1 MELAARGA
9 ILTLSAQ
16 PYTWQEALSYMLS
29 LRSSFYFLLISRK
42 NKARRLNEPGQW
54 HGLVPAAS
62 HISAFILGFVA
73 VFRRETFASVKLSDS
88 PLTLAL
94 FIILSPAAIGG
105 FVVVGKMI
113 MESGTCGLGQ
123 SAGS

>member
-1 MELAARGA
+1 MAGLSS

-42 NKARRLNEPGQW
+42 KQSTTAERAWTMAWLG
-54 HGLVPAAS
+54 V

-73 VFRRETFASVKLSDS
+73 VFRRETFASVTLSDS
-88 PLTLAL
+88 PLT
-94 FIILSPAAIGG
+94 
-105 FVVVGKMI
+105 
-113 MESGTCGLGQ
+113 GLLWLGR
-123 SAGS
+123 